1 MSRGRSLVASIV
13 ILLLVSAVA
22 YGQVTSG
29 TIISLLAALTSS
41 MAVVRAAEEQAA
53 YTDPEKAGPDFLVQ
67 GEYQGSLKNGKGIAA
82 QVISLGN
89 AKFEGV
95 LYGGGLPG
103 AGWDEKTR
111 FHFKG
116 ETRGDTTHC
125 VGIHGER
132 LMFENPNFNG
142 TIQDGVFRG
151 QAEMFRN
158 VAEDASFEMKK
169 VHRRSPTL
177 GAKPPP
183 GAIVLFDGTNVDE
196 WVNGKLVD
204 GNLLDV
210 GTETKRLFKSL
221 QLHLEFRTP
230 FMPTAQG
237 MARGNSGIYVKKV
250 WEIQIVDSFGW
261 NTENRKF
268 ERLSDFGRCGGIH
281 EFVKPR
287 LNMCYPPLSWQTYD
301 VEFTAAKFD
310 DAGNKISPAM
320 MTVRLNGI
328 VIHEK
333 FVLPPVPPDKDGKM
347 TKESQPGPLFL
358 QDHGNPVRFRN
369 IWVVEKN

>member
-1 MSRGRSLVASIV
+1 MKQF
-13 ILLLVSAVA
+13 LL
-22 YGQVTSG
+22 
-29 TIISLLAALTSS
+29 IFSLLAALTSS
-41 MAVVRAAEEQAA
+41 MAVSQAAEKHAT
-53 YTDPEKAGPDFLVQ
+53 YTDPEKAGRDFLVQ
-67 GEYQGSLKNGKGIAA
+67 GEYQGSLGNGKVIAA

-89 AKFEGV
+89 AKFEGI

-111 FHFKG
+111 FHFRG

-132 LMFENPNFNG
+132 LMFENPNFHG
-142 TIQDGVFRG
+142 TIQDEVFRG
-151 QAEMFRN
+151 QAAMFRN
-158 VAEDASFEMKK
+158 VTEDASFEMKK

-210 GTETKRLFKSL
+210 GTETKRKFKSL
-221 QLHLEFRTP
+221 RLHLEFRTP
-230 FMPTAQG
+230 FMPTARG
-237 MARGNSGIYVKKV
+237 MARGNSGAYVKKV
-250 WEIQIVDSFGW
+250 WEIQVIDSFGW

-268 ERLSDFGRCGGIH
+268 ERLSGFGRSGGIQ
-281 EFVKPR
+281 EMVKPR

-301 VEFTAAKFD
+301 VEFTAARFD

-328 VIHEK
+328 AIHDK
-333 FVLPPVPPDKDGKM
+333 FVLPPVPPGRDAKM
-347 TKESQPGPLFL
+347 TQEGRSGPLFL
-358 QDHGNPVRFRN
+358 QEHKNPVRFRN
-369 IWVVEKN
+369 IWVVEKD